1 MNERIKKLLELL
13 QMSPA
18 DMSVKLN
25 VQRSTFSHLLSGR
38 NKPSFD
44 FISSFL
50 SEFPNVNPDYL
61 ILGKLPVLRSDS
73 VNQGSVD
80 RKDNTNLFE
89 TILPI
94 ADTPPTP
101 STKDTQSIDSKEVY
115 ISNISD
121 RKINESQK
129 LEGNLKRA
137 ELNEFEHNNQ
147 AAKEEPKL
155 VMVVHHYSNGTFTAY
170 TPK

>member
-1 MNERIKKLLELL
+1 MNERIKKLIELL
-13 QMSPA
+13 QMSPS

-61 ILGKLPVLRSDS
+61 ILGKLPYLRSDI
-73 VNQGSVD
+73 VPNIEATNISVD
-80 RKDNTNLFE
+80 NLFDE
-89 TILPI
+89 KEVNNQ
-94 ADTPPTP
+94 TPPVVQEKKTLENGVYKSEDIDHNGGSNQEVQKPPIQSETKSVTP
-101 STKDTQSIDSKEVY
+101 NDDAPSEV
-115 ISNISD
+115 
-121 RKINESQK
+121 
-129 LEGNLKRA
+129 
-137 ELNEFEHNNQ
+137 
-147 AAKEEPKL
+147 PKL
-155 VMVVHHYSNGTFTAY
+155 VMVIHHYSNGTFTAY